1 MNNDRDM
8 KDRGNMGGVPNRDV
22 LMGKWKQF
30 RGRVREEWGK
40 LTDNQIDQINGD
52 YDRLIGVLQEN
63 YGYTREKAMQE
74 ADRFI
79 TNLDRGGRDTFGNP

>member
-1 MNNDRDM
+1 MNNDRNM
-8 KDRGNMGGVPNRDV
+8 NDRGNMGGSPNRDV

-40 LTDNQIDQINGD
+40 LTDNQVEQINGD

-74 ADRFI
+74 ADRWI
-79 TNLDRGGRDTFGNP
+79 GNMERGGRDTFGNP

>member
-1 MNNDRDM
+1 MNT
-8 KDRGNMGGVPNRDV
+8 PNRDV

-52 YDRLIGVLQEN
+52 YDRLIGVR
-63 YGYTREKAMQE
+63 TRTGNGAA
-74 ADRFI
+74 ADPAWIFLPRRERSGSRACS
-79 TNLDRGGRDTFGNP
+79 TPAAQRSCN